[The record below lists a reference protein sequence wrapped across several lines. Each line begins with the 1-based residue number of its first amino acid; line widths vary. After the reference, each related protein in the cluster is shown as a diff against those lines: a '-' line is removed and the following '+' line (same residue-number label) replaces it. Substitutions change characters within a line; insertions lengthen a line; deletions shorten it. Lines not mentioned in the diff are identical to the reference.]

1 MNKRSSKMLI
11 NQDFSVDRTKYIGGS
26 DIGAILGLS
35 RYRTPLQV
43 WMEKTGK
50 DTSKPDSLPMR
61 FGSFAEEFVASEYS
75 RATGFELIHDE
86 SIYIHP
92 THSFMSAHIDR
103 FVLPKINLSSAGNR
117 TSDTKSTS
125 VTSIDDDKSNPT
137 LFSRILEC
145 KTANPFAKN
154 EWGEAGTDHV
164 PMSYLCQC
172 IWYMAITGID
182 QTDLAVLFGNSDFR
196 IYEIT
201 RDLELEEL
209 VTQKAEHFWHQY
221 VLKDIPPP
229 TNNEQDCQI
238 LFDKGD
244 STKTIQASQETL
256 DLTKRLHFLNSA
268 IATYEKEISGIKQV
282 IMNQMGVAE
291 TLAFGDEVLATWRSP
306 KPSNRLDAKKLE
318 LEHPA
323 LCANYKMPIQNS
335 RRLVIK
341 ELSNSIETLSEGS

>member
-1 MNKRSSKMLI
+1 MLI
-11 NQDFSVDRTKYIGGS
+11 NQDFTVDRSKYIGGS

-50 DTSKPDSLPMR
+50 DTKKSDSLPMR

-92 THSFMSAHIDR
+92 SHSFMSAHIDR
-103 FVLPKINLSSAGNR
+103 FVLLRSDLSNAGKR
-117 TSDTKSTS
+117 TSDTKCTNA
-125 VTSIDDDKSNPT
+125 TSINDNKINPN

-145 KTANPFAKN
+145 KTANPFATN

-182 QTDLAVLFGNSDFR
+182 KTDLAVLFGNSDFR
-196 IYEIT
+196 VYEIT

-209 VTQKAEHFWHQY
+209 VIQKAEDFWHQY

-238 LFDKGD
+238 LFNKGD
-244 STKTIQASQETL
+244 STKTIQGSHETL
-256 DLTKRLHFLNSA
+256 GLTKRLHFLNSE
-268 IATYEKEISGIKQV
+268 IAAYEKEISGIKQV
-282 IMNQMGVAE
+282 IMNQMGEAE
-291 TLAFGDEVLATWRSP
+291 ILAFGDEVLATWKSP

-323 LCANYKMPIQNS
+323 LCANFKVPIQNS

-341 ELSNSIETLSEGS
+341 ELSRSTETISVGS